1 MNARRQIFY
10 SAFPH
15 DQKSEVE
22 KLANNENEIE
32 TITVNM
38 YGERIS
44 PKKQDKTA
52 SEQSAQNSTSR
63 YNRPNGY
70 HQNGYQKKNYYRNG
84 KKPYY
89 NYRQRTN
96 RQDQIGRAHV

>member
-1 MNARRQIFY
+1 MNARRRIFY
-10 SAFPH
+10 SAFSQ
-15 DQKSEVE
+15 DKKSEVE

-44 PKKQDKTA
+44 PKKQEKLA
-52 SEQSAQNSTSR
+52 PEQAVQNNTSR
-63 YNRPNGY
+63 YSRPNGY
-70 HQNGYQKKNYYRNG
+70 HQNGYNGYQKKNYYRNN

-89 NYRQRTN
+89 NYKQRDN
-96 RQDQIGRAHV
+96 